1 MRIFSRVFLLG
12 LLVLLLISRPSIP
25 QENSSCPVFVLY
37 SRATASFSPTSWL
50 ADFRTVLSTLSAMGV
65 HFRLLNE
72 EELAVETLDCSLLI
86 LPDLRCLKPET
97 SGRVAQFA
105 RSGGRVMA
113 LYQASYRDDKNMKVG
128 SNNNFQ
134 MAGLFG
140 CDFYR
145 WVSGRPACDSLVLS
159 EGFLAFEPGA
169 DRNHTIYL
177 GRNRG
182 MLVRLRSGAVPLA
195 FWKEEKTPAIVLNP
209 QRNCIYVGENLFA
222 PENSASSEVRLLM
235 AKLLNI
241 LVPGLLDPAA
251 AAVKTPELS
260 TSPPVLNSV
269 SIPPG
274 GETLRILLAGG
285 LSETGVETAEG
296 LSRVRLSSQ
305 GTNQLEILDESGQ
318 LSRRAA
324 KRITFE
330 ATPGGAV
337 RIIFFRPNG
346 TYSAQAVRGAVEIT
360 ASGGSLSAV
369 NILSLEEY
377 LAGVLPN
384 EMLYTFPPESL
395 KAMAM
400 IARTFALSHRGR
412 HGRENYN
419 LCTSVHCQVYGGAYS
434 EELSTSRAIL
444 ETRGKVVCFR
454 GRLAEVTYHSCC
466 GGAGEAVENAWGG
479 DSSPYLRT
487 YSDAVGSVERGGNF
501 GRTLTRE
508 KDFRKFMDQ
517 PPACFCENSG
527 RFRWREEYTGS
538 ELEALFRES
547 LPVVLNNPGIN
558 PGRINS
564 VRVLNRFPSGR
575 VRTLL
580 IEGSGGTFRI
590 GNDSI
595 RWLFSAGK
603 LGLGGLQS
611 TLFYIDNRP
620 DNGDTRYIFHGGGWG
635 HGVGLCQEGAAGMAR
650 RGLTATK
657 IIRHYFPGTEIVQK

>member
-1 MRIFSRVFLLG
+1 MRIFSRILILCFLF
-12 LLVLLLISRPSIP
+12 LILIFQSSVS
-25 QENSSCPVFVLY
+25 QENPSCPVFVLY

-50 ADFRTVLSTLSAMGV
+50 ADFRAALSTLSAMAV
-65 HFRLLNE
+65 RFRLINE
-72 EELAVETLDCSLLI
+72 EELATEALDCSLLI

-97 SGRVAQFA
+97 SGRVMQFA
-105 RSGGRVMA
+105 RSGGRVLA
-113 LYQASYRDDKNMKVG
+113 FYQASYRDDENMKVG

-134 MAGLFG
+134 MAELFG

-159 EGFLAFEPGA
+159 EDFLAVEPGA
-169 DRNHTIYL
+169 DRVHPIYL

-222 PENSASSEVRLLM
+222 PENSASSEVRLLI

-241 LVPGLLDPAA
+241 LVPGLLDPMAA
-251 AAVKTPELS
+251 ALKTPELS
-260 TSPPVLNSV
+260 ASPPVLNLV
-269 SIPPG
+269 FVPPG

-285 LSETGVETAEG
+285 LSEIGVEADEG
-296 LSRVRLSSQ
+296 LKRVRLSSQ

-318 LSRRAA
+318 ISRRAV
-324 KRITFE
+324 KRIAFD
-330 ATPGGAV
+330 APPGGAV
-337 RIIFFRPNG
+337 RVIFFRPNG

-360 ASGGSLSAV
+360 SSGGSLSAV

-377 LAGVLPN
+377 LAGVVPN

-412 HGRENYN
+412 HGHENYN
-419 LCTSVHCQVYGGAYS
+419 LCTTVHCQVYGGAYS

-454 GRLAEVTYHSCC
+454 GHLAEVTYHSCC
-466 GGAGEAVENAWGG
+466 GGAGESVENAWGG

-487 YSDAVGSVERGGNF
+487 YSDAVGSVERGESY
-501 GRTLTRE
+501 GRYLVRE

-517 PPACFCENSG
+517 PPACFCEKSG

-547 LPVVLNNPGIN
+547 LPVVLKNPALN
-558 PGRINS
+558 PGRLKS

-575 VRTLL
+575 VKTLL

-590 GNDSI
+590 GNDAI

-611 TLFYIDNRP
+611 TLFYIDKRTE
-620 DNGDTRYIFHGGGWG
+620 NGNPRYIFHGGGWG

-650 RGLTATK
+650 QGLTAPQ
-657 IIRHYFPGTEIVQK
+657 IIRHYFPGTEIVP